1 MNPEERA
8 RRGTDEYLA
17 GRRAN
22 GFGTQK
28 RGAEHPNAK
37 IASQL
42 RKLLS
47 EHLDEPIAPPG
58 HAPLGSHRANLKA
71 MALSR
76 VEAALRVLDDAMTER
91 TKNGN
96 ATANAMIAA
105 RFVINHRFGR
115 PKQAIEVAATS
126 DDQLFGQIDK
136 RTQQAAATMGE
147 QVIKATRTRE

>member
-76 VEAALRVLDDAMTER
+76 VEAALRVLDDAATNR
-91 TKNGN
+91 FILAQRN
-96 ATANAMIAA
+96 AYSHTDLQGRSMAAA
-105 RFVINHRFGR
+105 RG
-115 PKQAIEVAATS
+115 
-126 DDQLFGQIDK
+126 
-136 RTQQAAATMGE
+136 
-147 QVIKATRTRE
+147 